1 MISKK
6 EHLFTVFYNLIKIK
20 GECSCEILS
29 ECGLLD
35 ITVKQIGYL
44 RAIDGNE
51 QVTFSKLAKI
61 TKNSKPTI
69 TEMINKFVKFE
80 CVYREKCPDDGR
92 VIYIRLTEK
101 GQMIARSEENSLM
114 KVIEKMVDLLNEKEI
129 GTLIEILEK
138 LR

>member
-6 EHLFTVFYNLIKIK
+6 EHLFTVFDNLIKIK
-20 GECSCEILS
+20 GECSFEILS
-29 ECGLLD
+29 KCGLSD

-44 RAIDGNE
+44 RAIDGHE

-69 TEMINKFVKFE
+69 TEMVNKFVNFE

-114 KVIEKMVDLLNEKEI
+114 KVIEKMVDLLDEREI

-138 LR
+138 LK

>member
-6 EHLFTVFYNLIKIK
+6 EHLFTVFDNLIKIK

-29 ECGLLD
+29 KCGLSD

-44 RAIDGNE
+44 RAIDGHE

-101 GQMIARSEENSLM
+101 VQMIARSEENSLM
-114 KVIEKMVDLLNEKEI
+114 KVIEKMIDLLDEREI

-138 LR
+138 LM

>member
-6 EHLFTVFYNLIKIK
+6 EHLFTVFYHLIKIK

-29 ECGLLD
+29 ECGLSD
-35 ITVKQIGYL
+35 ITVKQIEYL
-44 RAIDGNE
+44 RAIDGHE

-69 TEMINKFVKFE
+69 TEMINKFVNFE

-92 VIYIRLTEK
+92 VIYIRLTER
-101 GQMIARSEENSLM
+101 GRMVARSEENSLM
-114 KVIEKMVDLLNEKEI
+114 KIIENMVNLLDERDI
-129 GTLIEILEK
+129 DALIEILEK

>member
-1 MISKK
+1 M
-6 EHLFTVFYNLIKIK
+6 KIK
-20 GECSCEILS
+20 GKCSCEILS
-29 ECGLLD
+29 GCGLSY

-44 RAIDGNE
+44 RAIDGHE
-51 QVTFSKLAKI
+51 EVTFSKLAKI

-114 KVIEKMVDLLNEKEI
+114 KVIEKMVDLFDEREI

>member
-1 MISKK
+1 
-6 EHLFTVFYNLIKIK
+6 
-20 GECSCEILS
+20 
-29 ECGLLD
+29 
-35 ITVKQIGYL
+35 VKQIGYL
-44 RAIDGNE
+44 RAIDGHE
-51 QVTFSKLAKI
+51 EVTFSKLAKI

-114 KVIEKMVDLLNEKEI
+114 KVIEKMVDLFDEREI

>member
-1 MISKK
+1 MISNK
-6 EHLFTVFYNLIKIK
+6 EHLFTVFDNLIKIK
-20 GECSCEILS
+20 DECSCEILS
-29 ECGLLD
+29 ECGLSD

-44 RAIDGNE
+44 RAIDGYE
-51 QVTFSKLAKI
+51 EVTFSRLAKI

-92 VIYIRLTEK
+92 VINIRLTEK
-101 GQMIARSEENSLM
+101 GRMIARSEENSLM
-114 KVIEKMVDLLNEKEI
+114 KVIEKMVDILDEREI

>member
-6 EHLFTVFYNLIKIK
+6 EHLFTVFDNLIKIK
-20 GECSCEILS
+20 GKCSCEILS
-29 ECGLLD
+29 KCGLSD
-35 ITVKQIGYL
+35 ITVKQIEYL
-44 RAIDGNE
+44 RAIDGYE
-51 QVTFSKLAKI
+51 EVTFSKLAKI

-69 TEMINKFVKFE
+69 TEMINKFVNFE

-101 GQMIARSEENSLM
+101 GRMVARSEENSLM
-114 KVIEKMVDLLNEKEI
+114 KIIENMVNLLDEREI
-129 GTLIEILEK
+129 DTLIEILEK

>member
-6 EHLFTVFYNLIKIK
+6 EHLFTVLYNIIKIK
-20 GECSCEILS
+20 DECSCEILS
-29 ECGLLD
+29 ECGLSD

-44 RAIDGNE
+44 RAIDGNG

-69 TEMINKFVKFE
+69 TQMINKFVNFE
-80 CVYREKCPDDGR
+80 CVYREKCQNDGR

-114 KVIEKMVDLLNEKEI
+114 KVIEKMVDLLNENEI

-138 LR
+138 LK

>member
-6 EHLFTVFYNLIKIK
+6 EHLFTVFDNLMKIK
-20 GECSCEILS
+20 GKCSCEILS
-29 ECGLLD
+29 GCGLSD

-44 RAIDGNE
+44 RAIDGHE
-51 QVTFSKLAKI
+51 EVTFSKLAKI

-69 TEMINKFVKFE
+69 TEMIYKFVKFE

-114 KVIEKMVDLLNEKEI
+114 KVIEKMVDLFDEREI

>member
-6 EHLFTVFYNLIKIK
+6 EHLFKVLDNLIKIK
-20 GECSCEILS
+20 GKCSCEILS
-29 ECGLLD
+29 ECGLSD

-44 RAIDGNE
+44 RAIDGHK

-61 TKNSKPTI
+61 TQNSKPTV
-69 TEMINKFVKFE
+69 TEMINKFVKFD
-80 CVYREKCPDDGR
+80 CVYRDNCPDDGR

-101 GQMIARSEENSLM
+101 GRIIARSEENSLM
-114 KVIEKMVDLLNEKEI
+114 KTIEKMLDLLDEKEI
-129 GTLIEILEK
+129 FTLIEILEK

>member
-6 EHLFTVFYNLIKIK
+6 EHLFTVFDNLMKIK
-20 GECSCEILS
+20 GKCSCEILS
-29 ECGLLD
+29 GCGLSY

-44 RAIDGNE
+44 RAIDGHE
-51 QVTFSKLAKI
+51 EVTFSKLAKI

-114 KVIEKMVDLLNEKEI
+114 KVIEKMVDLFDEREI

>member
-6 EHLFTVFYNLIKIK
+6 EHLFTVLYNIIKIK
-20 GECSCEILS
+20 DECSCEILS
-29 ECGLLD
+29 ECGLSD

-44 RAIDGNE
+44 RAIDGNG

-61 TKNSKPTI
+61 TENSKPTI

-114 KVIEKMVDLLNEKEI
+114 KVIEKMVDLLNENEI

-138 LR
+138 LK

>member
-1 MISKK
+1 MISKR

-20 GECSCEILS
+20 DECSCEILS
-29 ECGLLD
+29 ECGLSD

-44 RAIDGNE
+44 RAIDGHE
-51 QVTFSKLAKI
+51 EVTFSKLAKI

-69 TEMINKFVKFE
+69 TEMINKFVNFE
-80 CVYREKCPDDGR
+80 CVYREKCPNDGR
-92 VIYIRLTEK
+92 VIYIHLTEK

-114 KVIEKMVDLLNEKEI
+114 KVIEKMVDLLNENEI

-138 LR
+138 LK

>member
-1 MISKK
+1 MISNK
-6 EHLFTVFYNLIKIK
+6 EHLFTVFDNLIKIK
-20 GECSCEILS
+20 DECSCEILS
-29 ECGLLD
+29 ECELSD

-44 RAIDGNE
+44 RAIDGYE
-51 QVTFSKLAKI
+51 EVTFSRLAKI

-101 GQMIARSEENSLM
+101 GRMIARSEENSLM
-114 KVIEKMVDLLNEKEI
+114 KVIEKMVDILDEREI

>member
-1 MISKK
+1 
-6 EHLFTVFYNLIKIK
+6 
-20 GECSCEILS
+20 
-29 ECGLLD
+29 
-35 ITVKQIGYL
+35 VKQIGYL

-92 VIYIRLTEK
+92 IIYIRLTEK

>member
-6 EHLFTVFYNLIKIK
+6 EHLFTVFDNLMKIK
-20 GECSCEILS
+20 GKCSCEILS
-29 ECGLLD
+29 GCGLSY

-44 RAIDGNE
+44 RAIDGHE
-51 QVTFSKLAKI
+51 EVTFSKLAKI

-114 KVIEKMVDLLNEKEI
+114 KVIEKMVDLFDEREI
-129 GTLIEILEK
+129 GSLIEILEK

>member
-6 EHLFTVFYNLIKIK
+6 EHLFTILYNLIEIK
-20 GECSCEILS
+20 SECSNEILS
-29 ECGLLD
+29 ECGLSD

-44 RAIDGNE
+44 KAIDGNG

-69 TEMINKFVKFE
+69 AEMINKFVKFE

-101 GQMIARSEENSLM
+101 GRMIARSEENSLM
-114 KVIEKMVDLLNEKEI
+114 KVIEKMTDLLNENEI
-129 GTLIEILEK
+129 GTLIEILKK